1 MDFGEWVRKKR
12 EETGLS
18 MNLLAK
24 RSGLSEKYI
33 RLLERGE
40 RKPKLETIEK
50 LAQGLGVPF
59 WEVAKAAGI
68 SVPGARRVPVISWA
82 SAGDWEKAV
91 EYPEDWVEVLSTS
104 PRLFALR
111 VEGDSMEPEFV
122 EGDIIIVDAD
132 RDWDS
137 GDFILVRNEN
147 GEVIFK
153 QIKRYGDKWIL
164 RPLNPKYPEIELT
177 DKHEIIGR
185 VIQKIKK
192 Y

>member
-1 MDFGEWVRKKR
+1 
-12 EETGLS
+12 
-18 MNLLAK
+18 
-24 RSGLSEKYI
+24 
-33 RLLERGE
+33 
-40 RKPKLETIEK
+40 
-50 LAQGLGVPF
+50 
-59 WEVAKAAGI
+59 
-68 SVPGARRVPVISWA
+68 
-82 SAGDWEKAV
+82 
-91 EYPEDWVEVLSTS
+91 
-104 PRLFALR
+104 
-111 VEGDSMEPEFV
+111 MEPEFV

-185 VIQKIKK
+185 
-192 Y
+192 

>member
-12 EETGLS
+12 EEAGLS